1 MSQSLRSKAAQWL
14 AICAVVTFPATTFL
28 AGNAFGAD
36 DLTEA
41 NKLMRQGQYAP
52 ALEHVDTFLATN
64 PRDAQGRFLRGLIL
78 TEQGKTADA
87 IGVFSKL
94 TEDYPELPEPY
105 NNLAVL
111 YASQGQYEKAKTALE
126 MAIRTHP
133 SYGTAHENLGDIY
146 AKLASQAYGK
156 ALQLDS
162 NNTTAQSKLA
172 MIRELITLNMRNQKT
187 AGKTEPAKVVASV
200 DAPKPAAAKTDT
212 PAKSAPDPVEKPA
225 ATPPVTT
232 PPVAVAPPATTPAP
246 AKTPAT
252 PVKAVNENEEIVK
265 TLKAWAA
272 AWSAKD
278 VSAYLGFYAAG
289 FKTPG
294 NQPRAEWENA
304 RKLRIQAPKT
314 ISVALDAIK
323 VRPSGDSTALVSF
336 HQNYKSDTLKNMG
349 ASKTV
354 VMTKAGGK
362 WQILEERVGG

>member
-1 MSQSLRSKAAQWL
+1 MSLSFRSRAAQWL
-14 AICAVVTFPATTFL
+14 AICAVFTLPAATFL
-28 AGNAFGAD
+28 AGSAFGAD
-36 DLTEA
+36 ELAEA
-41 NKLMRQGQYAP
+41 NKLMKQGQYAP
-52 ALEHVDTFLATN
+52 ALEHVDSFLAGN

-87 IGVFSKL
+87 IGVFTKL

-133 SYGTAHENLGDIY
+133 SYGTAHENLGDVY

-162 NNTTAQSKLA
+162 SNTTAQSKLA
-172 MIRELITLNMRNQKT
+172 MIRELITLNMRNQKI
-187 AGKTEPAKVVASV
+187 ASKTEPAKIAS
-200 DAPKPAAAKTDT
+200 AEPQKPAPAKTEPPKT
-212 PAKSAPDPVEKPA
+212 AVETAPDTKPVPA
-225 ATPPVTT
+225 ST
-232 PPVAVAPPATTPAP
+232 PPVAVATATPS
-246 AKTPAT
+246 T
-252 PVKAVNENEEIVK
+252 PVKATPPPAKPVNDSDEIVK

-278 VSAYLGFYAAG
+278 VSAYLSFYAAD

-304 RKLRIQAPKT
+304 RKIRIQAPKS
-314 ISVALDAIK
+314 ISVVLDAIK
-323 VRPSGDSTALVSF
+323 VRPTGATTALASF

-354 VMTKAGGK
+354 VLTKAGGK

>member
-1 MSQSLRSKAAQWL
+1 MILSFRSKAAQWL
-14 AICAVVTFPATTFL
+14 AICAVITLPAGIMI

-36 DLTEA
+36 DLAEA
-41 NKLMRQGQYAP
+41 SKLVKQGQYGP
-52 ALEHVDTFLATN
+52 ALEHVDSFLATN

-87 IGVFSKL
+87 ISVFSKL

-162 NNTTAQSKLA
+162 GNTTAQSKLA
-172 MIRELITLNMRNQKT
+172 LIHELISLNMRNQK
-187 AGKTEPAKVVASV
+187 AGGKTEPAKIASA
-200 DAPKPAAAKTDT
+200 DTPPPAKTEPPKPAPT
-212 PAKSAPDPVEKPA
+212 PANVTKPITDAPATPA
-225 ATPPVTT
+225 ATP
-232 PPVAVAPPATTPAP
+232 AKTTPAP
-246 AKTPAT
+246 AKP
-252 PVKAVNENEEIVK
+252 VNETDEIVK

-272 AWSAKD
+272 AWAAKD
-278 VSAYLGFYAAG
+278 VTAYLQFYAPD

-294 NQPRAEWENA
+294 NQPRAEWENS
-304 RKLRIQAPKT
+304 RKLRIQAPKS
-314 ISVALDAIK
+314 ISVSLESIK
-323 VRPSGDSTALVSF
+323 VRPTGTNTAIVVF
-336 HQNYKSDTLKNMG
+336 RQNYKSDTLKNMG
-349 ASKTV
+349 ATKTIA
-354 VMTKAGGK
+354 MTKVGGK

>member
-1 MSQSLRSKAAQWL
+1 MSLRFRSRTARLLATCALVALPAAAL
-14 AICAVVTFPATTFL
+14 LP
-28 AGNAFGAD
+28 GSAFGAD
-36 DLTEA
+36 DLAEA
-41 NKLMRQGQYAP
+41 NKLVKQGQYAP
-52 ALEHVDTFLATN
+52 ALERVDAFLATN
-64 PRDAQGRFLRGLIL
+64 PKDAQGRFLRGLIL
-78 TEQGKTADA
+78 TEQNKNAEA
-87 IGVFSKL
+87 IAVFSKL

-111 YASQGQYEKAKTALE
+111 YATQGQYEKAKDALE

-162 NNTTAQSKLA
+162 GNTTAQSKLA
-172 MIRELITLNMRNQKT
+172 LIRELISVNMRTQKT
-187 AGKTEPAKVVASV
+187 AAKPEPVRIATGDTAKAAPPKTEQAAKPLPDTA
-200 DAPKPAAAKTDT
+200 AKPAVVTPVAPVAATAPPPPSVT
-212 PAKSAPDPVEKPA
+212 KSA
-225 ATPPVTT
+225 
-232 PPVAVAPPATTPAP
+232 PAP
-246 AKTPAT
+246 AKT
-252 PVKAVNENEEIVK
+252 NDNEEIVK

-278 VSAYLGFYAAG
+278 VRAYLSYYAKD

-304 RKLRIQAPKT
+304 RKVRIEAPKS
-314 ISVALDAIK
+314 ISVSLDAIK
-323 VRPSGDSTALVSF
+323 VRPSGDTTALVSF
-336 HQNYKSDTLKNMG
+336 HQNYKSNTLKNIG
-349 ASKTV
+349 ATKTV